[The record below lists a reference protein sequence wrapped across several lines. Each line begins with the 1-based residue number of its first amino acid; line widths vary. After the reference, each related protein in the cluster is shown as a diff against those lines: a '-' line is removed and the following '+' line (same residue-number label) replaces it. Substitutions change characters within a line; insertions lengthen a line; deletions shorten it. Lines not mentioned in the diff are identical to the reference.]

1 MHSPRLSDAEV
12 KSRLESYENE
22 SVTEELY
29 GFGKMLVQDAVGR
42 LSAADAKASSV
53 AAYCGG
59 LLTVMSAT
67 FSIWTRGMTWREVF
81 LPVASAAFA
90 IAAGYLA
97 FSATGFTTVDWFSAD
112 DWLKKEAIQDP
123 QRIRKFHILS
133 MWVVLE
139 SHDSAYQDKLARI
152 KRARWLTALSI
163 LSILCL
169 AGTFIE
175 SAWRLATF

>member
-1 MHSPRLSDAEV
+1 M
-12 KSRLESYENE
+12 
-22 SVTEELY
+22 
-29 GFGKMLVQDAVGR
+29 
-42 LSAADAKASSV
+42 
-53 AAYCGG
+53 
-59 LLTVMSAT
+59 TVMSAT
-67 FSIWTRGMTWREVF
+67 FSIWSRSMTWREVF

-112 DWLKKEAIQDP
+112 DWLNREAVQDP
-123 QRIRKFHILS
+123 QRVRKFHILS

-139 SHDSAYQDKLARI
+139 SHDAAYQDKLTRI
-152 KRARWLTALSI
+152 KRARWLAA

-175 SAWRLATF
+175 SAWRLATL

>member
-1 MHSPRLSDAEV
+1 MQSPGLSEEEV

-29 GFGKMLVQDAVGR
+29 GFGKTLVQDAVSR
-42 LSAADAKASSV
+42 LGTADTKASSV

-67 FSIWTRGMTWREVF
+67 FSIWSKGITWYEVF
-81 LPVASAAFA
+81 LPVSSAALA

-97 FSATGFTTVDWFSAD
+97 FSATGFTSVDWFSAD
-112 DWLKKEAIQDP
+112 DWLNREALQDP

-139 SHDSAYQDKLARI
+139 SHDAAYQLKLVRI
-152 KRARWLTALSI
+152 KRSRLLTAF
-163 LSILCL
+163 SILCL

-175 SAWRLATF
+175 AAWRLSAL